1 MNEWLYTFEWERTR
15 TLQSSIR
22 EYVSTHFYEI
32 ENKDGG
38 TVALEFAI
46 NQTRKFMEK
55 EEVSEQVIEEQC
67 EELALSM
74 LQFEIFNKFIGEV

>member
-1 MNEWLYTFEWERTR
+1 
-15 TLQSSIR
+15 
-22 EYVSTHFYEI
+22 
-32 ENKDGG
+32 
-38 TVALEFAI
+38 
-46 NQTRKFMEK
+46 MEK